1 MPAPP
6 TFDIRLVSRRS
17 ISPAVRELTFERCDG
32 APITFEAGQWMNL
45 VLPLESGE
53 IRRAYSVASA
63 PDGTNKFQLAITHV
77 EGGPGSTYLHETPLG
92 SLLRA
97 VGPQG
102 FFTRT
107 KHHDAPSLFVA
118 TGTGL
123 TPFRSM
129 ILEAKLEAPTW
140 LLFGARTEAD
150 LIYRDELQIAAK
162 NQPNL
167 HVDYTLSRASDAW
180 SGRTGYVQTHVKEL
194 WNQLAAFGPPH
205 AYVCGLERM
214 VSAVRALLREEMLV
228 PRQQVHSERYD

>member
-1 MPAPP
+1 MPLPP
-6 TFDIRLVSRRS
+6 TFDIRLVSRRA
-17 ISPAVRELTFERCDG
+17 ISPAVRELTFERVDG
-32 APITFEAGQWMNL
+32 TPITFEAGQWVNL
-45 VLPLESGE
+45 VLPLASGE
-53 IRRAYSVASA
+53 IRRAYSVAS
-63 PDGTNKFQLAITHV
+63 PPNGTNQFQLAITHV
-77 EGGPGSTYLHETPLG
+77 EGGPGSTYLHDAPLG

-107 KHHDAPSLFVA
+107 KHAAAPSLFIA

-150 LIYRDELQIAAK
+150 LIYRDELEIAAEK
-162 NQPNL
+162 QPNL
-167 HVDYTLSRASDAW
+167 RVEYTLSRSSESW

-194 WNQLAAFGPPH
+194 WDLLAVSGPPH
-205 AYVCGLERM
+205 AYICGLERM
-214 VSAVRALLREEMLV
+214 VSAVRSLLREELQV